1 MGAKPLHAMD
11 AIAATDVDPAARIL
25 TAAPAS
31 GRKQK
36 AKAPNKEMTP
46 LESVI
51 GTKKCG
57 DHHLH

>member
-1 MGAKPLHAMD
+1 MD
-11 AIAATDVDPAARIL
+11 ANAATDVDPAARTP
-25 TAAPAS
+25 TAAPDS
-31 GRKQK
+31 RRKQK

-46 LESVI
+46 LERVI